1 MSRMN
6 RIFFDTNIFIYIFE
20 GLEPNRSRMLEI
32 RRRMLERGDRIV
44 TSAMTLGELLVKP
57 TKLGQVSLIEQYDR
71 AIRATVEVISF
82 DAQVAWRFAS
92 LRATHNL
99 RCADAIQLACAANAG
114 VDLFMTNDQQLHKLD
129 VPGIGFIAPLEKIPL

>member
-1 MSRMN
+1 MSRVN
-6 RIFFDTNIFIYIFE
+6 RIFFDTNVFIYMFE
-20 GLEPNRSRMLEI
+20 GLEPNQSRMLEI

-44 TSAMTLGELLVKP
+44 TSAMTLGEVLVKP

-71 AIRATVEVISF
+71 AIRSTADVISF

-99 RCADAIQLACAANAG
+99 RSADAIQLACAAHSG
-114 VDLFMTNDQQLHKLD
+114 VDLFITNDKHLHKLD
-129 VPGIGFIAPLEKIPL
+129 VPGIGFIAPLEKVPL